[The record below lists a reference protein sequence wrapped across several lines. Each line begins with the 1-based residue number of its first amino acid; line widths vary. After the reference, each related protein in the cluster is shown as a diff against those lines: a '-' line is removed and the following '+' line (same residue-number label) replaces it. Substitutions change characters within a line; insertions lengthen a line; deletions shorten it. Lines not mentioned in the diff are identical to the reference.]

1 MSLNLIG
8 YNSSR
13 FYKHELNVFTTDYQ
27 SHVDNQVLNI
37 IYIDEHTESN
47 KDTIIYAHPYS
58 D

>member
-1 MSLNLIG
+1 MSSNLIW
-8 YNSSR
+8 YKRSI
-13 FYKHELNVFTTDYQ
+13 FYKHELNVFTTDNQ

-37 IYIDEHTESN
+37 IYIHEYTESN